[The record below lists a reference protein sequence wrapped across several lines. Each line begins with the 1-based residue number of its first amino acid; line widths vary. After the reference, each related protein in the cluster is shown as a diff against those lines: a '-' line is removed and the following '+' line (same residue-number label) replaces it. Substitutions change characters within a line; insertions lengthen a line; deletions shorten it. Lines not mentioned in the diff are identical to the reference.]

1 MRELKRKDIPQI
13 EKLLR
18 RLCVAGSFSAAEVEC
33 ALELIQIV
41 LDQPDQEDYLVRVAE
56 VEGALVGYVLFGPV
70 PLTSGTFDIYWIAT
84 DPQTHGQGFG
94 RRLLEVAEYEMQE
107 RGARLICL
115 ETSSQ
120 GSYERTRSFYKNA
133 GYLQES
139 VIADFYSPGDARLT
153 YVKRFS

>member
-1 MRELKRKDIPQI
+1 MRELKRSDLPGI
-13 EKLLR
+13 EKLLQ
-18 RLCVAGSFSAAEVEC
+18 RLRIAGSFSAAEVAC
-33 ALELIQIV
+33 ALELLQIV
-41 LDQPDQEDYLVRVAE
+41 LDQPAQQDYLVLVAE
-56 VEGALVGYVLFGPV
+56 DDGMPVGYILFGPV
-70 PLTSGTFDIYWIAT
+70 PLTAGTFDIYWIAT
-84 DPQTHGQGFG
+84 DPRVQGQGFG
-94 RRLLEVAEYEMQE
+94 RRLLEAAEDEMQE